1 MRPTPI
7 CIATTVLLSIPIIS
21 PINAFAPAKQFT
33 NRNALCNNNVGLQQ
47 RPTLP
52 FQKPTPTPNTQ
63 TANMIIDPSQFT
75 TETQSLL
82 TSTLSSTTNF
92 LSFADQGQNLAGIFF
107 QASLLPYLA
116 FLYFLSFRG
125 NRTPALGNF
134 GFQYLLL
141 FVFGTIPSGII
152 SKLTYSQ
159 TLANVDWLHGGAEVL
174 LCVTNIL
181 IVVGWR
187 DAMTNGASQAK
198 KDKGIW
204 KPKAVALGCGV
215 AFAAACAVGPSLGF
229 EAHSAFL
236 LGAGDLSDDFRNALP
251 WVVHTEPENALS
263 IPTWA
268 IHSSSVIEYLIAMDI
283 IWNYAEN
290 TGNEKWKGL
299 TWGMLPNHA
308 SGICAC
314 TYHFFYNP
322 SSFQFIVTTQAGLTL
337 LGNITLAIAAY
348 RIAISNGWE
357 PRELN
362 PFPGSSTSSK
372 GIVVDNIAVTPLV
385 LTQAKESDA
394 ALALK
399 LAVLTIG
406 TAYIVKYG
414 ELGLELPFTPNGA
427 AAIAIVSGIP
437 ALTAYNFYTKG
448 QGGQGLQITSFELPS
463 FGSGGDGDDKP
474 QFSMDDVKK
483 FGVAGTVAYV
493 LTELAF
499 WAVAFPVASTA
510 LYQSTGHW
518 PDVVNDVTDRAT
530 VLGFIFAGANVAR
543 LAVPLRFGAALALA
557 PWVDEN
563 IINRGGAAEE

>member
-1 MRPTPI
+1 MILDPTQ
-7 CIATTVLLSIPIIS
+7 IATETETLLT
-21 PINAFAPAKQFT
+21 A
-33 NRNALCNNNVGLQQ
+33 
-47 RPTLP
+47 TLP
-52 FQKPTPTPNTQ
+52 
-63 TANMIIDPSQFT
+63 
-75 TETQSLL
+75 
-82 TSTLSSTTNF
+82 STTNL

-152 SKLTYSQ
+152 SKLTYSE

-187 DAMTNGASQAK
+187 DAMTNGAYKKGGK
-198 KDKGIW
+198 KDKGSW

-215 AFAAACAVGPSLGF
+215 GFAAACAVGPSLGF

-236 LGAGDLSDDFRNALP
+236 LGAGDLSKDATYALP
-251 WVVHTEPENALS
+251 WVVHTEPVNALS

-283 IWNYAEN
+283 IWNYAQN

-357 PRELN
+357 LRELN
-362 PFPGSSTSSK
+362 PFPGSTTSSK
-372 GIVVDNIAVTPLV
+372 GIMVDNIAVTPLV

-394 ALALK
+394 ALAAK
-399 LAVLTIG
+399 LLVLTIG
-406 TAYIVKYG
+406 TAYIIKYG
-414 ELGLELPFTPNGA
+414 ELGLELPFTANGA

-437 ALTAYNFYTKG
+437 ALTAFNFYTKS
-448 QGGQGLQITSFELPS
+448 QGGQGLQIPSFDLPS
-463 FGSGGDGDDKP
+463 FGSGDGGDTKP

-563 IINRGGAAEE
+563 IINRGGAAKED